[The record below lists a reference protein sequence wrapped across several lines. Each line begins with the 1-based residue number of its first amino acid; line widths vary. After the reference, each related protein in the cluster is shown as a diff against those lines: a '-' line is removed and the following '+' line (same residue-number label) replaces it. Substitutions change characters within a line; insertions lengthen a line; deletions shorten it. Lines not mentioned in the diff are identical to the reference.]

1 MARNYINIEKT
12 IAETGFFSEY
22 LPPCFSL
29 DKRALNRVP
38 EEKCDLIPPYAFTMS
53 RYNNNNARRT
63 IFIPEIGS
71 YNVARNYIRQEN
83 ILQELIEFTE
93 SSCSSFSPI
102 LGKDDSVV
110 KHEQSY
116 GGSIT
121 NDEDGALSNYIQNLS
136 KKIIRARGAK
146 YVLKLDIS
154 NFYSSFYLHMIPAI
168 LLGYENADIDYKKSI
183 IKKDDPTISVIYKK
197 YQKLDIIIRAQ
208 NLNRTNGLLT
218 GPIVSKIIAESL
230 LTRID
235 KELSDNGLN
244 FSRYMDDYEVYLYD
258 ENEKAIINLF
268 TSVLKKYGFTL
279 NNEKTEKELFPYYVL
294 KDLEKHIESFK
305 VIELDTAS
313 IMELFNVFFDYEQ
326 NGTKGAIR
334 YLLKYIEKNPLN
346 IKNIDLYKSYLITI
360 LSNNERSLS
369 KSCLLL
375 IKNNKGLKFEDK
387 DIEIIINLLD
397 KNIRNNNDLEVIWLL
412 YLLLKLNKLKRTNN
426 LIDRIINSKNELAI
440 LMLLS
445 SGLLNNTRINKALEN
460 ASSWILLYELFLR
473 NKITEAELITK
484 LALNKNKSVYIK
496 LKDDNIHF
504 CRMDL

>member
-1 MARNYINIEKT
+1 M
-12 IAETGFFSEY
+12 
-22 LPPCFSL
+22 
-29 DKRALNRVP
+29 
-38 EEKCDLIPPYAFTMS
+38 
-53 RYNNNNARRT
+53 
-63 IFIPEIGS
+63 
-71 YNVARNYIRQEN
+71 
-83 ILQELIEFTE
+83 
-93 SSCSSFSPI
+93 
-102 LGKDDSVV
+102 
-110 KHEQSY
+110 
-116 GGSIT
+116 
-121 NDEDGALSNYIQNLS
+121 
-136 KKIIRARGAK
+136 
-146 YVLKLDIS
+146 
-154 NFYSSFYLHMIPAI
+154 
-168 LLGYENADIDYKKSI
+168 
-183 IKKDDPTISVIYKK
+183 
-197 YQKLDIIIRAQ
+197 
-208 NLNRTNGLLT
+208 T